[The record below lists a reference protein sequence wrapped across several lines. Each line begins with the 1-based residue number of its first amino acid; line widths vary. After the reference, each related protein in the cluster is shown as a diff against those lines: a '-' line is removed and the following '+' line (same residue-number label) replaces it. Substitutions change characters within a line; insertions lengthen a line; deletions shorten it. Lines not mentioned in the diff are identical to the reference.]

1 MKNTQPQVMY
11 NEEQKR
17 NFIKNYTSSQST
29 AKKIEQIFSWFAT
42 YEEKWGMDLAEQSV
56 SELQPVVNS
65 VSGVRTKSTETVLY
79 ILKDY
84 VKWCLNNGYKA
95 SNGMFG
101 VRTVATEK
109 IREQMVSSPLHLKNI
124 LDGADSAKKAVN
136 DDNKKVKKYYFDKA
150 EMETVDITYRV
161 FIWMAFAGL
170 RDKDA
175 VRVTSDCVDL
185 KRLKINFEGESY
197 ELYKEC
203 IDDFEAACNLKDF
216 TFCHGNYTT
225 RRPRAEGDAI
235 ARGFISPIADIGTLR
250 PLINKRFANRVAE
263 KKDGKQ
269 KSVLSYNRI
278 YMSGVFYRAFESEC
292 AGLPVDFSKEV
303 AFLMQKKEQEGE
315 QYTTKTRTLKS
326 IANKFERE
334 YREDYEKWKCAFM
347 A

>member
-17 NFIKNYTSSQST
+17 NFIKSYTSSQST
-29 AKKIEQIFSWFAT
+29 AKKIEQIFSWFVP
-42 YEEKWGMDLAEQSV
+42 YEEKWGMDLAEQSA
-56 SELQPVVNS
+56 SELQPVVNN

-109 IREQMVSSPLHLKNI
+109 IREQMVSSPLHLKKI
-124 LDGADSAKKAVN
+124 LDGDEEL
-136 DDNKKVKKYYFDKA
+136 NKDGKEVRRYCFDKV

-185 KRLKINFEGESY
+185 KRLKINFEGKTY

-203 IDDFEAACNLKDF
+203 IDDFDAACNLKDF
-216 TFCHGNYTT
+216 MFCHGNYTT
-225 RRPRAEGDAI
+225 RRQRAAGDTI
-235 ARGFISPIADIGTLR
+235 TRGFRSPIADIGTLR

-263 KKDGKQ
+263 KEEEKQ

-278 YMSGVFYRAFESEC
+278 YLSGVFYRAFEKERAGFPISFSEEI
-292 AGLPVDFSKEV
+292 S
-303 AFLMQKKEQEGE
+303 FLMQKKEQEGE
-315 QYTTKTRTLKS
+315 QYTTTKTRTLKS
-326 IANKFERE
+326 IANNLERE
-334 YREDYEKWKCAFM
+334 YLEDYEKWKCAFM